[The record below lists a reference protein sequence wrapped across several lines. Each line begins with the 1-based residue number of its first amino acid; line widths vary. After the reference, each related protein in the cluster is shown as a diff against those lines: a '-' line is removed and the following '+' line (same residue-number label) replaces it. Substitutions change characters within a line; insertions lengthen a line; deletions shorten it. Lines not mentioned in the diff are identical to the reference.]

1 MNLQPEFFHLNVF
14 NLCMFKSTVEKYY
27 ESNVFSKKKSETKKP
42 EWRDIM
48 RREYKDK

>member
-1 MNLQPEFFHLNVF
+1 MNLQPEFFHLNFF
-14 NLCMFKSTVEKYY
+14 NLYMFKSAVEKYY
-27 ESNVFSKKKSETKKP
+27 ESNVFSKKIWNEKP